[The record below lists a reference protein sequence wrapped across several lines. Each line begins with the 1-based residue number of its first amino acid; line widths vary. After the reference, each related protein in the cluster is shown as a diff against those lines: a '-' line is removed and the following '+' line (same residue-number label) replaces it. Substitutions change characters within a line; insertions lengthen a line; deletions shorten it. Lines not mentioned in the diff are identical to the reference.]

1 MDIDSVWR
9 RLLLLVGQIPRMETD
24 DVAGLLDKR
33 LREAVD
39 GYLDLVPAADTA
51 FALKVSVFSSPIQL
65 PAETTIAGSP
75 SA

>member
-1 MDIDSVWR
+1 MVTGEEFSCSSHTSLYLVRDDQNVLWR
-9 RLLLLVGQIPRMETD
+9 AELVDRVNELFAQYI
-24 DVAGLLDKR
+24 
-33 LREAVD
+33 
-39 GYLDLVPAADTA
+39 DTA